1 MIMAYNEKYEEV
13 LKRYQSKNLEAKNAA
28 EARAQELRN
37 KFPEIAEMD
46 AILSKTAI
54 RIISASSSGD
64 NVQAKVNSILE
75 EVAAISEARTAFLI
89 EKGYPGD
96 YSDVKYECPICKDTG
111 YVDGKMCSCLK
122 KELAVAGYQSSG
134 IYKLIQ
140 KENFDN
146 FDFSYYTGDDRNNIE
161 NIYAASKD
169 FAETFTKNEM
179 KNLLFIGGTG
189 LGKTHLSTS
198 IAKVVIDKGF
208 DVVYETAQKVFKDY
222 EDERFGR
229 AQKNT
234 EGEYPS
240 AKYEDCDLLIIDD
253 LGAEM
258 QSQFNSSALYGIIN
272 TRINSEKSTIISTN
286 LTQGEM
292 LDRYS
297 DRITSR
303 LLGNYSVCLFKGKDI
318 RMQKLKNQ

>member
-1 MIMAYNEKYEEV
+1 MAYNEKYEEV
-13 LKRYQSKNLEAKNAA
+13 LRKYMSKNLDAKNAA

-46 AILSKTAI
+46 AVLNKTAI
-54 RIISASSSGD
+54 RIMTASMEGGD
-64 NVQAKVNSILE
+64 YQKKVKGILE
-75 EVAAISEARTAFLI
+75 EVAAINEARSAFL
-89 EKGYPGD
+89 EENGYPGD
-96 YSDVKYECPICKDTG
+96 YSDVKYECPICSDVG
-111 YVDGKMCSCLK
+111 YVNGKMCTCLR
-122 KELAVAGYQSSG
+122 KELAIAGYHSSG

-140 KENFDN
+140 KESFDN
-146 FDFSYYTGDDRNNIE
+146 FDFGYYSGEDRENIE
-161 NIYAASKD
+161 NIYNTARD
-169 FAETFTKNEM
+169 FADGFSKKEM
-179 KNLLFIGGTG
+179 RNLLFIGGTG

-198 IAKVVIDKGF
+198 IAKVVIDNGF
-208 DVVYETAQKVFKDY
+208 DVVYETAQRVFKDY

-272 TRINSEKSTIISTN
+272 TRINSDKSTIISTN

-292 LDRYS
+292 MDRYS

-303 LLGNYSVCLFKGKDI
+303 LLGNYDVCLFKGKDV
-318 RMQKLKNQ
+318 RMQKLKLK

>member
-64 NVQAKVNSILE
+64 NVQQKVNSILE
-75 EVAAISEARTAFLI
+75 EVAAINEARTAFLI

>member
-1 MIMAYNEKYEEV
+1 MSMAYNEKYEEV
-13 LKRYQSKNLEAKNAA
+13 LKRYESKSLDAKNAA
-28 EARAQELRN
+28 EIRAQELRS

-46 AILSKTAI
+46 AVLSKTAI
-54 RIISASSSGD
+54 RIMNASMEGGD
-64 NVQAKVNSILE
+64 YQAKVQSILD
-75 EVAAISEARTAFLI
+75 EVAAINEARSAFLV

-96 YSDVKYECPICKDTG
+96 YSDVKYECSICNDVG
-111 YVDGKMCSCLK
+111 YVNGKMCSCLR
-122 KELAVAGYQSSG
+122 KELAVAGYHSSG

-146 FDFSYYTGDDRNNIE
+146 FDFNYYTGEDRKNIE
-161 NIYAASKD
+161 NIYDLSKD
-169 FAETFTKNEM
+169 FAENFSKKEM
-179 KNLLFIGGTG
+179 RNLLFIGGTG

-208 DVVYETAQKVFKDY
+208 DVVYETAQRVFKDY

-272 TRINSEKSTIISTN
+272 TRINADKSTIISTN

-303 LLGNYSVCLFKGKDI
+303 LLGNYEVCLFKGKDI
-318 RMQKLKNQ
+318 RMQMLKFK

>member
-1 MIMAYNEKYEEV
+1 MAYNEKYEEV

-64 NVQAKVNSILE
+64 NVQQKVNSILE
-75 EVAAISEARTAFLI
+75 EVAAINEARTAFLI

>member
-1 MIMAYNEKYEEV
+1 MAYNEKYEEV
-13 LKRYQSKNLEAKNAA
+13 LRKYMSKNLDAKNAA

-46 AILSKTAI
+46 AVLNKTAI
-54 RIISASSSGD
+54 RIMTASMEGGD
-64 NVQAKVNSILE
+64 YQKKVKSILE
-75 EVAAISEARTAFLI
+75 EVAAINEARSAFL
-89 EKGYPGD
+89 EENGYPGD
-96 YSDVKYECPICKDTG
+96 YSDVKYECPICSDVG
-111 YVDGKMCSCLK
+111 YVNGKMCTCLR
-122 KELAVAGYQSSG
+122 KELAIAGYHSSG

-140 KENFDN
+140 KESFDN
-146 FDFSYYTGDDRNNIE
+146 FDFGYYSGEDRENIE
-161 NIYAASKD
+161 NIYNTAREFADGFSK
-169 FAETFTKNEM
+169 KEM
-179 KNLLFIGGTG
+179 RNLLFIGGTG

-198 IAKVVIDKGF
+198 IAKVVIDNGF
-208 DVVYETAQKVFKDY
+208 DVVYETAQRVFKDY

-272 TRINSEKSTIISTN
+272 TRINSDKSTIISTN

-303 LLGNYSVCLFKGKDI
+303 LLGNYDVCLFKGKDV
-318 RMQKLKNQ
+318 RMQKLKLK

>member
-1 MIMAYNEKYEEV
+1 MAYNEKYEEV